1 MESFERIEKKYV
13 LNNEQYNY
21 INKNIQPY
29 VNKDEFYQY
38 KINSLYYDTD
48 SYELIRRSI
57 EKPDYKEKLRIRC
70 YNKPD
75 EKVYIEFKKKYNKV
89 VYKRRTKVNYHDAL
103 NDIQTCEYA
112 DKQIGNEIK
121 YALAY
126 YDSLKPAIFVS
137 CERQSYK
144 GKLDDS
150 LRITFDDN
158 LKYRM
163 NNLSLNNSK
172 DDKQIAKKII
182 MEIKVNEAFPLWLSK
197 ILDEAKAYPQGFSKV
212 GTAYLNELKGAKK

>member
-1 MESFERIEKKYV
+1 MESFERTEKKYV
-13 LNNEQYNY
+13 LEAEQYNY
-21 INKNIQPY
+21 IKQNIQSY
-29 VNKDEFYQY
+29 VDKDEFYQY

-57 EKPDYKEKLRIRC
+57 EKPKYKEKLRIRC
-70 YNKPD
+70 YNEPD
-75 EKVYIEFKKKYNKV
+75 EQVHIEFKKKYDKI

-103 NDIQTCEYA
+103 NDIKTCEYA

-126 YDSLKPAIFVS
+126 YGSLKPAIFVS
-137 CERQSYK
+137 SERISYK
-144 GKLDDS
+144 GKQDNG
-150 LRITFDDN
+150 LRITFDDK

-172 DDKQIAKKII
+172 DDKEITKKII
-182 MEIKVNEAFPLWLSK
+182 MEIKVNKAFPLWLSK

-212 GTAYLNELKGAKK
+212 GTAYLNELKEAK